1 MNQLMDKKKWGE
13 RIYIKSY
20 FNYPRIKK
28 CQLEDDSLN
37 IFLLNNSLGFYTH

>member
-1 MNQLMDKKKWGE
+1 MNQLMDLKKWGE

-28 CQLEDDSLN
+28 MPVRR
-37 IFLLNNSLGFYTH
+37 